1 MSTAS
6 SQPQLDNDELMHLA
20 LQANDTDDIETVIGY
35 LKRVLANDPN
45 HGSALYLL
53 GAQHAQMGMFD
64 RAVEEMTR
72 AVEVDPNIPPA
83 AHFQLGLLH
92 LTSGRVAESMAAW
105 APLDQLEQDD
115 ALLLFK
121 RGLIHLIKDEFADC
135 IELLE
140 YGITVNNLHP
150 ALNKDMQMFADK
162 AKEVMLQNNSAA
174 TADETETIA
183 NDEIPASDIS
193 DDEPTPAQT
202 KRADL
207 SAYKPD
213 TDD

>member
-72 AVEVDPNIPPA
+72 AVEVDPNIPSA

-92 LTSGRVAESMAAW
+92 LTSGRVPEAITAW

-121 RGLIHLIKDEFADC
+121 RGLIHLIQDEFADC

-140 YGITVNNLHP
+140 YGITMNNLHP
-150 ALNKDMQMFADK
+150 ALDKDMQMFADK
-162 AKEVMLQNNSAA
+162 AKEVMLANNAAA
-174 TADETETIA
+174 TPDESGSIADTPIPSA
-183 NDEIPASDIS
+183 EIT
-193 DDEPTPAQT
+193 DDEPAPSPAKQ
-202 KRADL
+202 ADL